1 MGKVKPPVVNRSLSS
16 WILTSNLKLQA
27 LLLVVIVIAVFTRV
41 LPLEMQKRIVN
52 EAIRFGELEM
62 LFRYCA
68 LYLAA
73 VVLAVGLKY
82 LINVLQN
89 LIGETVLAD
98 MRKELY
104 HHILTLPLNFF
115 RKTQPGLVVSSLVT
129 ELATAGS
136 FVGMAIAVPLT
147 SVLTLLA
154 FAAYLLWLN
163 PLLAVISLS
172 IYPLVL
178 ILLPRIQRRAN
189 LANKE
194 RVDVTRTL
202 SGKIGE
208 AISGIHE
215 IHGNGSYRIENRKYD
230 KMVEALRKVRVSW
243 NLYKFGVK
251 VLNNFF
257 NSLSPFL
264 ISDLHR
270 RGLPSHQGEI
280 GFGCPGCLYLG
291 PGKAL

>member
-16 WILTSNLKLQA
+16 WILASNLKLQG

-52 EAIRFGELEM
+52 QAIRFGELEM

-89 LIGETVLAD
+89 LIGESVLAD

-104 HHILTLPLNFF
+104 HHILTLPLSFF

-136 FVGMAIAVPLT
+136 FVGMAIAVPVT
-147 SVLTLLA
+147 SILTL
-154 FAAYLLWLN
+154 FAVEDSN
-163 PLLAVISLS
+163 DVD
-172 IYPLVL
+172 
-178 ILLPRIQRRAN
+178 QRRD
-189 LANKE
+189 L
-194 RVDVTRTL
+194 RLGGYLRH
-202 SGKIGE
+202 
-208 AISGIHE
+208 AICH
-215 IHGNGSYRIENRKYD
+215 
-230 KMVEALRKVRVSW
+230 A
-243 NLYKFGVK
+243 
-251 VLNNFF
+251 
-257 NSLSPFL
+257 
-264 ISDLHR
+264 
-270 RGLPSHQGEI
+270 
-280 GFGCPGCLYLG
+280 
-291 PGKAL
+291 